1 MSKRFRVAVADDFRI
16 SRRFFEGY
24 VESASDYELTK
35 SLHSAS
41 DAVAYCIEAQ
51 PDLLL
56 LDVLMRSGMDGLTA
70 AAEIKKRR
78 LKTKIILATS
88 TAEDA
93 WVKRARAIGV
103 DGFWYKEYS
112 EMSLLEIMDRVMAGE
127 TVYPDT
133 PPNVS
138 FGRIS
143 RSDLTE
149 RELDVLREL
158 TGGYTNE
165 GIAERL
171 GISINTVRTH
181 LQNILNKTGFD
192 NRLDLAM
199 NAKSIG
205 LVVNDNDLI
214 RS

>member
-112 EMSLLEIMDRVMAGE
+112 EMSLLEIMDHVMAGE